1 MEYLWLVWIFCFPK
15 EKKVDLSFLFFPPFP
30 IFPSDSPLRALK
42 PKPIDRTPE
51 ALPKKCDLMIQIVS
65 ARNVPLR
72 VDVTGETGKINRN
85 NSNSSSGSNKKKSSG
100 GFGRGNSGIRSR
112 GGGGGGFNDE
122 QSGFLDDPA
131 GDDVEGGDDDILQDK
146 KRVKPF
152 VEVTFQENKVRTT
165 SMEGPAPVWKQS
177 VSLPFNPPHGE
188 FNHSTLE
195 QVTDM
200 LTFTLFDEYV
210 FDDAA
215 RGGFLD
221 GENTQREERFYLGIL
236 PSPLSPPPA
245 FPELS

>member
-1 MEYLWLVWIFCFPK
+1 
-15 EKKVDLSFLFFPPFP
+15 
-30 IFPSDSPLRALK
+30 
-42 PKPIDRTPE
+42 
-51 ALPKKCDLMIQIVS
+51 MIQIVS

-72 VDVTGETGKINRN
+72 VDVTGETGKTSR
-85 NSNSSSGSNKKKSSG
+85 NSSGKKKSSG
-100 GFGRGNSGIRSR
+100 FGSGNSGRGSRS
-112 GGGGGGFNDE
+112 GLSDE
-122 QSGFLDDPA
+122 QSGFLEDDL
-131 GDDVEGGDDDILQDK
+131 EGGDDDILQDK
-146 KRVKPF
+146 KRVRPF

-221 GENTQREERFYLGIL
+221 GENTQREEKFYLGTALLLSFPSLPL
-236 PSPLSPPPA
+236 PSSRVHLTH
-245 FPELS
+245 L